1 MELMDAS
8 ISSFTNAPAQ
18 KAQAPIDE
26 RPNNKLEE
34 QLEYLKTLELIFVE
48 ALRRAN
54 TLLSTLS
61 CHIHQ
66 QLRLALTVILI
77 LRGKITSEVSF
88 RGLNN
93 RGNQRDTVPLETKY

>member
-8 ISSFTNAPAQ
+8 VSSFTNVPAQ
-18 KAQAPIDE
+18 KAQAPIDQ

-34 QLEYLKTLELIFVE
+34 QLEYLETLELIFVE

-61 CHIHQ
+61 CRIHQ
-66 QLRLALTVILI
+66 QLRLALTAILI